1 MDASQ
6 NVQADPYPEPTGL
19 SIPPI
24 HTKTKVIHTDPYFR
38 ITAGRSRPEFWRNL
52 IFPDHRGPIHTRIL
66 TEPHI

>member
-1 MDASQ
+1 MPSYAYIYMDASQ

-24 HTKTKVIHTDPYFR
+24 HTYPYQNEGDPD
-38 ITAGRSRPEFWRNL
+38 RSIL
-52 IFPDHRGPIHTRIL
+52 PDHRGPIHTRIL

>member
-24 HTKTKVIHTDPYFR
+24 HTYPYQNEGDPD
-38 ITAGRSRPEFWRNL
+38 RSIL
-52 IFPDHRGPIHTRIL
+52 PDHRGPIHTRIL